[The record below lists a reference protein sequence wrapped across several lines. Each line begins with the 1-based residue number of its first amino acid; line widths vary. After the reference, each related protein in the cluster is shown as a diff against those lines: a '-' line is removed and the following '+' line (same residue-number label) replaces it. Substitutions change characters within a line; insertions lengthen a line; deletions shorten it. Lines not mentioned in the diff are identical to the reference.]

1 MITAVM
7 IDSREPQWVQNLK
20 FGGIPTMVTMLNAGD
35 VWAVCDDGST
45 ILVERKTPD
54 DFLNSLKDDRIFP
67 QLTRLAQY
75 RTDEQ
80 IGGRPV
86 TQWPYLVI
94 TDGFLRNGGHVTTN
108 RDTGWAWSS
117 VQGAIL
123 TIQEMGVMVV
133 TCGGDADF
141 EDCVIR
147 LGNRDRSQIKNILP
161 PRIPE
166 LLGPREAFIASLPGI
181 GIDKTLKILEWSG
194 GNVFH
199 ALMGLTDL
207 SVKCTIP
214 GIGDITRKK
223 IRAFLGLNDGKNI
236 EVIFDEVGQNQIKE
250 M

>member
-1 MITAVM
+1 MISAVM

-20 FGGIPTMVTMLNAGD
+20 FGGIPTMATMLNAGD
-35 VWAVCDDGST
+35 VWAICDDGST
-45 ILVERKTPD
+45 IMVERKTPD

-80 IGGRPV
+80 IGGRAV

-94 TDGFLRNGGHVTTN
+94 TDAFMRNGGHVTTN

-133 TCGGDADF
+133 TCGGDSDF
-141 EDCVIR
+141 EDCIIR

-161 PRIPE
+161 PRIPVV
-166 LLGPREAFIASLPGI
+166 LGPKEAFISGLPGI
-181 GIDKTLKILEWSG
+181 GIDKTIKILDYCNG
-194 GNVFH
+194 DLFV

-207 SVKCTIP
+207 SIKFDVP
-214 GIGDITRKK
+214 GIGDGTRRK
-223 IRAFLGLNDGKNI
+223 IRAFLGLGEGNNI
-236 EVIFDEVGQNQIKE
+236 ELHLDDNNQFQIKE